1 MKVRS
6 SMEIIKVIPR
16 GYCKGVVRAI
26 NIAKQTAQQF
36 PDQKIYI
43 LGMLVHNTYV
53 IESLK
58 QYNIVTIDDKTKS
71 REELLD
77 QINEGIVIFTA
88 HGISPIVKAKVQAK
102 GLHCI
107 DASCFDVLRT
117 QEIVEEKRSEGFEVL
132 YIGKKHHP
140 EASAVCE
147 HDQHVHLIEQE
158 HDLTLLENYQKV
170 FVTNQTTMSFND
182 VKHLFDAI
190 QKKYPHA
197 IISDEIC
204 NATRS
209 RQEALLQLKNVDALI
224 VVGDKASN
232 NANRLAQIAREQGI
246 QNVYLI
252 DDVNELDIAHL
263 LSFNKVAI
271 TAGASTP
278 TYLIN
283 QVIYCLENKICEKQ
297 IIDKNKIL

>member
-1 MKVRS
+1 
-6 SMEIIKVIPR
+6 MEIIKVIPR

-53 IESLK
+53 IEALK

-88 HGISPIVKAKVQAK
+88 HGISPIVKAKAQAK

-117 QEIVEEKRSEGFEVL
+117 QEIVEEKIGEGFEVL
-132 YIGKKHHP
+132 YIGKRNHP
-140 EASAVCE
+140 EASAVCD
-147 HDQHVHLIEQE
+147 HNQHVHLIEQK
-158 HDLTLLENYQKV
+158 HDIALLENYQKV

-182 VKHLFDAI
+182 VKHLFDTI

-209 RQEALLQLKNVDALI
+209 RQEALMQLKNVDALI

-232 NANRLAQIAREQGI
+232 NANRLAQIAREQDI